1 MRRLRCLLGRDL
13 ALNWNDLGA
22 ALRPVMF
29 FALVAVSFPLGL
41 GADPALLRAVAP
53 GLVWVSALLAVL
65 LALDGLFREDAMDGT
80 LEQWLLSDLP
90 LSITVLARLLAQ
102 WISHVAP
109 VVLMGPVL
117 GAALGLPLS
126 SCGVLFV
133 TLLIGTP
140 TVLLIGALGSALLA
154 PARSGSG
161 LLGLLVLPL
170 FVPILVFGA
179 GTTMAHVGGAEVTA
193 QLALLGGFLV
203 LALSLLPAGI
213 AVALRI
219 VTGG

>member
-1 MRRLRCLLGRDL
+1 MKRIRCLLGRDL

-41 GADPALLRAVAP
+41 GADPTLLRAVAP

-140 TVLLIGALGSALLA
+140 TVLLIGALAVHCWRRLVRIGVVGLVGVAFVCSNIGFRSRDHHGACRRRRSDR
-154 PARSGSG
+154 PAC
-161 LLGLLVLPL
+161 LVGRV
-170 FVPILVFGA
+170 FVL
-179 GTTMAHVGGAEVTA
+179 H
-193 QLALLGGFLV
+193 
-203 LALSLLPAGI
+203 
-213 AVALRI
+213 
-219 VTGG
+219 

>member
-1 MRRLRCLLGRDL
+1 MKRIRCLLGRDL

-41 GADPALLRAVAP
+41 GADPTLLRAVAP

-117 GAALGLPLS
+117 GAAWVCPY
-126 SCGVLFV
+126 
-133 TLLIGTP
+133 
-140 TVLLIGALGSALLA
+140 
-154 PARSGSG
+154 PA
-161 LLGLLVLPL
+161 
-170 FVPILVFGA
+170 
-179 GTTMAHVGGAEVTA
+179 VGCC
-193 QLALLGGFLV
+193 
-203 LALSLLPAGI
+203 LLPYLSG
-213 AVALRI
+213 RQPCC
-219 VTGG
+219 